1 MHIENL
7 KVTLFNLYCSN
18 GANPFFEFLS
28 VEDGRV
34 IAKNRNVYIEG
45 NGEEIIVFFDENLY
59 LYPKKSQYL
68 TKDNTY
74 KTFQTISF
82 ALEYF
87 QYIVRATNDIRFE
100 LYHYFLYKLQK
111 IGIVN
116 DSWNFHYT
124 NNENM
129 ENMIINL
136 GIFNLIKYN
145 KKLYFN
151 IEILFFKENTCKL
164 SFIPEKPLWNE
175 RKICPERDVDEIIE
189 YINNLTAYNYEDIP
203 LIES

>member
-1 MHIENL
+1 MDIENL
-7 KVTLFNLYCSN
+7 KMTLFNLYCST
-18 GANPFFEFLS
+18 GISPFFDSLS
-28 VEDGRV
+28 FDNGK
-34 IAKNRNVYIEG
+34 ITAKNRNVCIEG
-45 NGEEIIVFFDENLY
+45 NEEEIIVFFDENLY
-59 LYPKKSQYL
+59 LYPKKLQYL

-74 KTFQTISF
+74 KTFQTINF

-87 QYIVRATNDIRFE
+87 QYIVRATNDMRFE
-100 LYHYFLYKLQK
+100 LYHYFLYELQK
-111 IGIVN
+111 VGITN

-136 GIFNLIKYN
+136 GIFNLRKFN
-145 KKLYFN
+145 KKLFFN
-151 IEILFFKENTCKL
+151 IEILFFKENVCKL

-175 RKICPERDVDEIIE
+175 GKICPQRDVDKIIE
-189 YINNLTAYNYEDIP
+189 YILNLKVDNYEDIP